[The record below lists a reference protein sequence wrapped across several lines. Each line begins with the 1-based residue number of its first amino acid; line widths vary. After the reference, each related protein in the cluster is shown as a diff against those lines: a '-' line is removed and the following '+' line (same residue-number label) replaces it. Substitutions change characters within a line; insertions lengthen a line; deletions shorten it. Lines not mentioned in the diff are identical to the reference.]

1 MMIKIIYAPI
11 TNYYPIIQNIR
22 NNFTLNL
29 FTNFKSL
36 TKFTS
41 IFEYPI
47 DRKIRKIR
55 SNFLPPIFMISY
67 LLSDR

>member
-29 FTNFKSL
+29 FTNFKS
-36 TKFTS
+36 S
-41 IFEYPI
+41 IKNFKYPI
-47 DRKIRKIR
+47 DRKIR

>member
-11 TNYYPIIQNIR
+11 INYYPIIQNIR

-29 FTNFKSL
+29 FTNFKSS

-47 DRKIRKIR
+47 DRKIR